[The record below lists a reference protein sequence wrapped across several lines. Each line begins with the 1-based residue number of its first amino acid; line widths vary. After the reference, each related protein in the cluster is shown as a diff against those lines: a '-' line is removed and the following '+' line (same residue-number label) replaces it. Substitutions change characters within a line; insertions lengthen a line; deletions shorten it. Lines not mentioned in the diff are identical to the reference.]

1 MSNGYTNIVKKKTIA
16 MPASTDT
23 LTLEFIA
30 VKSGYKLTGELVP
43 VKLDTNTRFY
53 QLELINIKRRE
64 MPIDS

>member
-1 MSNGYTNIVKKKTIA
+1 
-16 MPASTDT
+16 MPASADT

-30 VKSGYKLTGELVP
+30 VKSGYKLTGELAP